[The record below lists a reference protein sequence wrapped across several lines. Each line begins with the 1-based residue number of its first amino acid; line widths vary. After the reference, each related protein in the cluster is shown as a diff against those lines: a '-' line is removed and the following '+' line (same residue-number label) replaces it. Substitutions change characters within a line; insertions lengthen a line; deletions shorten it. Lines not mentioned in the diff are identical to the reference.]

1 MEAKTKYFGSL
12 LQNVSQSRGKPLASY
27 GTESVRNK
35 SRHINPRSYARVLNN
50 CTIIDIVSQVRKGLR
65 PLPPFEIDPSTR
77 ISHCE
82 HFFKDHKMRELGK
95 QC

>member
-12 LQNVSQSRGKPLASY
+12 LQNVSQSHGKPLASFIN

-65 PLPPFEIDPSTR
+65 PLPPFEIDTSTR
-77 ISHCE
+77 LVTVSI
-82 HFFKDHKMRELGK
+82 F
-95 QC
+95 